1 MPFDSV
7 SVVARP
13 LTARSRVT
21 NGKPFDGVD
30 GRSANARRFRDL
42 IDAFSRDLGGMSQ
55 LSEADRSLVRQA
67 ATLTVRSEQL
77 QAAIVRGE
85 PVDPDELIR
94 LTNTARRTLAGIR
107 RKEQPKP
114 LGLGDYLAQRGAVA

>member
-1 MPFDSV
+1 
-7 SVVARP
+7 
-13 LTARSRVT
+13 
-21 NGKPFDGVD
+21 
-30 GRSANARRFRDL
+30 
-42 IDAFSRDLGGMSQ
+42 
-55 LSEADRSLVRQA
+55 
-67 ATLTVRSEQL
+67 L

-114 LGLGDYLAQRGAVA
+114 SLDDYLASKRGAAA

>member
-1 MPFDSV
+1 MPFDSISLV
-7 SVVARP
+7 SHP

-21 NGKPFDGVD
+21 NGKQFDGVD

-42 IDAFSRDLGGMSQ
+42 VDAFSRDLGGMSQ
-55 LSEADRSLVRQA
+55 LTEADRSLVRQA

-107 RKEQPKP
+107 RKEQPKETIS
-114 LGLGDYLAQRGAVA
+114 DYLARKQGAVA